1 MNIYTLLAEAF
12 CYPHP
17 GLLEKLE
24 VGLDEAGTGPGT
36 SELDSFIKKI
46 QTLSLAEW
54 EEVSTRTLDLS
65 PAAAPYVGFHI
76 WGESYPRGEFMA
88 KLNRAMYELDV
99 DPEGELPDHL
109 VPILRYLNATDQPI
123 PELIEQLEPA
133 LQRMIKILRKKD
145 KDNPYL
151 SLFKAVLEVAQSHP
165 MAA

>member
-1 MNIYTLLAEAF
+1 
-12 CYPHP
+12 
-17 GLLEKLE
+17 
-24 VGLDEAGTGPGT
+24 
-36 SELDSFIKKI
+36 
-46 QTLSLAEW
+46 
-54 EEVSTRTLDLS
+54 
-65 PAAAPYVGFHI
+65 
-76 WGESYPRGEFMA
+76 
-88 KLNRAMYELDV
+88 MYEVDV